1 MLPHRAILFGT
12 LLAALPLLPAIAQ
25 APNASTAATVLHL
38 SETAQREVPRDR
50 LRVELAVQ
58 AVDTNASK
66 VQAEIN
72 RRMTAALARIK
83 SVPDI
88 AVETQ
93 GYSVYP
99 EQSDKG
105 PTRWHGSEAVA
116 VTGKDFGAVLT
127 LVGALQQDGL
137 VVQSM
142 TPELSREAR
151 QAVEDELTDVAL
163 QRLRRRADHIAAGL
177 GAKVEM
183 FRDLHIGN
191 VALPPPMP
199 LRAMAAMKGSAA
211 APPPVAVAGEA
222 TVSVSVSADIA
233 LAPQR

>member
-1 MLPHRAILFGT
+1 MSPVRLLIFG
-12 LLAALPLLPAIAQ
+12 LMAAVAAAPAAAQ
-25 APNASTAATVLHL
+25 TAPAATMTVLHL

-50 LRVELAVQ
+50 LRVELAAQ
-58 AVDTNASK
+58 AVDANASK

-93 GYSVYP
+93 GYSVY
-99 EQSDKG
+99 EERNDKG
-105 PTRWHGSEAVA
+105 PTSWHGSQSVA
-116 VTGKDFGAVLT
+116 VTGKDFGAVLA
-127 LVGALQQDGL
+127 LVGTLQQDGL
-137 VVQSM
+137 IVQGM

-177 GAKVEM
+177 GAKVDM

-191 VALPPPMP
+191 AAPPSPVP
-199 LRAMAAMKGSAA
+199 LRAMMAMKGSAA
-211 APPPVAVAGEA
+211 APPPVAEAGEA
-222 TVSVSVSADIA
+222 TVSVTVSADIA
-233 LAPQR
+233 LASQR

>member
-1 MLPHRAILFGT
+1 MSPLRSLIFG
-12 LLAALPLLPAIAQ
+12 LMAAIAA
-25 APNASTAATVLHL
+25 APAAAQTAPAAANMTVLHL
-38 SETAQREVPRDR
+38 SETAQRGVPRDR
-50 LRVELAVQ
+50 LRIELAAQ
-58 AVDTNASK
+58 AVDANASK

-72 RRMTAALARIK
+72 RRMAAALARIK
-83 SVPDI
+83 SAPDI

-99 EQSDKG
+99 EHSDKG
-105 PTRWHGSEAVA
+105 PTRWHGSQSVA
-116 VTGKDFGAVLT
+116 LTGKDFGAVLV

-137 VVQSM
+137 IVQSM

-151 QAVEDELTDVAL
+151 LAVEDELTDVAL
-163 QRLRRRADHIAAGL
+163 QRLRRRAEHIAADL
-177 GAKVEM
+177 GTKVET

-191 VALPPPMP
+191 AAPPPPVP
-199 LRAMAAMKGSAA
+199 LRAMMAMKGSAA
-211 APPPVAVAGEA
+211 APPPVAEAGEA